1 MVKKTRDPIVIS
13 DDEKKVIDQFIDH
26 LWLEDGLAKNTL
38 ESYRFDL
45 MQFSEF
51 LNREF
56 KKILLEVRE
65 SDIQGY
71 LANKFSHVK
80 ARSISRLIATLRRF
94 YRYHLRERRIEE
106 DPTLHIEAPKLPK
119 SLP

>member
-51 LNREF
+51 LNGR
-56 KKILLEVRE
+56 V
-65 SDIQGY
+65 
-71 LANKFSHVK
+71 
-80 ARSISRLIATLRRF
+80 LRK
-94 YRYHLRERRIEE
+94 YY
-106 DPTLHIEAPKLPK
+106 
-119 SLP
+119 

>member
-51 LNREF
+51 LNGNI
-56 KKILLEVRE
+56 KKILFLTRLYLFLSSLRYIVILERFTQ
-65 SDIQGY
+65 IHTLILILKIRKGLIFIGY
-71 LANKFSHVK
+71 L
-80 ARSISRLIATLRRF
+80 
-94 YRYHLRERRIEE
+94 
-106 DPTLHIEAPKLPK
+106 
-119 SLP
+119 

>member
-1 MVKKTRDPIVIS
+1 MVKKTREPVVIS

-45 MQFSEF
+45 MKFSEF
-51 LNREF
+51 LNRDI
-56 KKILLEVRE
+56 KKILLEAHQ
-65 SDIQGY
+65 SDIQAY

-80 ARSISRLIATLRRF
+80 ARSKIDRNTATFLSLSIA
-94 YRYHLRERRIEE
+94 
-106 DPTLHIEAPKLPK
+106 
-119 SLP
+119 

>member
-1 MVKKTRDPIVIS
+1 MVKKTREPIVIS

-51 LNREF
+51 LNRDI
-56 KKILLEVRE
+56 KKILLEADQ
-65 SDIQGY
+65 SDIQAY

-80 ARSISRLIATLRRF
+80 
-94 YRYHLRERRIEE
+94 
-106 DPTLHIEAPKLPK
+106 
-119 SLP
+119 

>member
-51 LNREF
+51 LNGNI
-56 KKILLEVRE
+56 KKILLEAHQ
-65 SDIQGY
+65 SDIQAY
-71 LANKFSHVK
+71 LAHAV
-80 ARSISRLIATLRRF
+80 
-94 YRYHLRERRIEE
+94 
-106 DPTLHIEAPKLPK
+106 
-119 SLP
+119 

>member
-51 LNREF
+51 LNKSI
-56 KKILLEVRE
+56 KKILLEAHQ
-65 SDIQGY
+65 SDIQAY

-94 YRYHLRERRIEE
+94 YRYHLRER
-106 DPTLHIEAPKLPK
+106 HINEG
-119 SLP
+119 

>member
-1 MVKKTRDPIVIS
+1 MVKKTREPIIIS

-51 LNREF
+51 LNQDI
-56 KKILLEVRE
+56 KKILL
-65 SDIQGY
+65 G
-71 LANKFSHVK
+71 
-80 ARSISRLIATLRRF
+80 
-94 YRYHLRERRIEE
+94 
-106 DPTLHIEAPKLPK
+106 
-119 SLP
+119 

>member
-1 MVKKTRDPIVIS
+1 MMKKTRDPIVIA

-56 KKILLEVRE
+56 KKILLSVDQKIGR
-65 SDIQGY
+65 
-71 LANKFSHVK
+71 AHV
-80 ARSISRLIATLRRF
+80 
-94 YRYHLRERRIEE
+94 
-106 DPTLHIEAPKLPK
+106 
-119 SLP
+119 

>member
-1 MVKKTRDPIVIS
+1 MKKTRDPIVIS

-51 LNREF
+51 LNGNI
-56 KKILLEVRE
+56 KKILLEAHQ
-65 SDIQGY
+65 SDIQAY
-71 LANKFSHVK
+71 LANKF
-80 ARSISRLIATLRRF
+80 
-94 YRYHLRERRIEE
+94 
-106 DPTLHIEAPKLPK
+106 
-119 SLP
+119 

>member
-1 MVKKTRDPIVIS
+1 MMKKTRDPIVIA

-56 KKILLEVRE
+56 KKILLSVDQ
-65 SDIQGY
+65 SDIQSY

-80 ARSISRLIATLRRF
+80 ARSISRLIATLRQIGRA
-94 YRYHLRERRIEE
+94 HV
-106 DPTLHIEAPKLPK
+106 
-119 SLP
+119 

>member
-1 MVKKTRDPIVIS
+1 MKKTRDPIVIS

-51 LNREF
+51 LNGNI
-56 KKILLEVRE
+56 KKILLEAHQ
-65 SDIQGY
+65 SDIK
-71 LANKFSHVK
+71 L
-80 ARSISRLIATLRRF
+80 ISPINLVMSK
-94 YRYHLRERRIEE
+94 REVFQ
-106 DPTLHIEAPKLPK
+106 D
-119 SLP
+119 